1 MLIITRKEGESFLI
15 GDNVEITITKVTD
28 GTVKIG
34 IEAPKEMIIL
44 RKELYK
50 EVESENRNS
59 AKVDLSLLKIL
70 KK

>member
-15 GDNVEITITKVTD
+15 GDDIEITITKVAD
-28 GTVKIG
+28 GNVKIG
-34 IEAPKEMIIL
+34 IEAPKEMLIL

-50 EVESENRNS
+50 EVENENRNS
-59 AKVDLSLLKIL
+59 AKFDLSLLKVL

>member
-1 MLIITRKEGESFLI
+1 MLIITRKEGESFFI
-15 GDNVEITITKVTD
+15 GDDIEITITKVAD
-28 GTVKIG
+28 GNVKIG
-34 IEAPKEMIIL
+34 IEAPREMIIL

-59 AKVDLSLLKIL
+59 AKVDLGLLKIL

>member
-15 GDNVEITITKVTD
+15 GDNIEITITKVAD
-28 GTVKIG
+28 GNVKIG

-50 EVESENRNS
+50 EVESENINS
-59 AKVDLSLLKIL
+59 SKIDLNLLKVL

>member
-15 GDNVEITITKVTD
+15 GDNVEITITKVAD
-28 GTVKIG
+28 GNVKIG
-34 IEAPKEMIIL
+34 IEAPREMIIL

-50 EVESENRNS
+50 EIESENINS
-59 AKVDLSLLKIL
+59 AKFDVNLLKAL

>member
-1 MLIITRKEGESFLI
+1 MLIITRKEGESFFI
-15 GDNVEITITKVTD
+15 GDNIEIIITKVAD
-28 GTVKIG
+28 GNVKIG

-50 EVESENRNS
+50 EVESENINS
-59 AKVDLSLLKIL
+59 SKINLDLLKIL

>member
-15 GDNVEITITKVTD
+15 GEDVEITITKIAD
-28 GTVKIG
+28 GNVKIG
-34 IEAPKEMIIL
+34 IEAPREMIIL

-50 EVESENRNS
+50 EVENENINS
-59 AKVDLSLLKIL
+59 AKVDLNLLKIL

>member
-15 GDNVEITITKVTD
+15 GDDVEITITKVAD
-28 GTVKIG
+28 GNVKIG
-34 IEAPKEMIIL
+34 IKAPKEMIIL

>member
-15 GDNVEITITKVTD
+15 GDNIEITITKVAD
-28 GTVKIG
+28 GNVKIG

-59 AKVDLSLLKIL
+59 AKIDLIY
-70 KK
+70 

>member
-1 MLIITRKEGESFLI
+1 MLIITRKEGESFII
-15 GDNVEITITKVTD
+15 GDNLEITITKIAD
-28 GTVKIG
+28 GNVKIG

-50 EVESENRNS
+50 EVESENINS
-59 AKVDLSLLKIL
+59 TKIDLNLLKTL